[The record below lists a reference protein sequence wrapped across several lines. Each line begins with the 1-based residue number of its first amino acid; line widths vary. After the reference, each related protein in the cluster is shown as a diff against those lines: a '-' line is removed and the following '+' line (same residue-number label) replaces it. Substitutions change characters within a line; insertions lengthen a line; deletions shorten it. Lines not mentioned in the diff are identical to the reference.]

1 MLKFDISVKQQTTDN
16 MLSLRH
22 TDDALQEIGCDEAGR
37 GCFWGPIMAGAVL
50 WPPESTWTEEHRTVA
65 PQIRDSKKISPKK
78 RELIA
83 DAIQRL
89 ALKAAVGSVEAA
101 EIDEKGITWANQEAF
116 RRALKGLELDPEGLK
131 EARLLLDGELSIPDW
146 TGEQH
151 TIVEGDNTYLCVG
164 AASILAKV
172 THDRWVQAFCDG
184 QEECALR
191 YGLRTSK
198 GYGTAV
204 HRLAL
209 QTHGAHE
216 LHRRTF
222 IRRYVPMEQSLPKPN
237 VVVEGYRKPS
247 IDKCL
252 IRLKK

>member
-1 MLKFDISVKQQTTDN
+1 

-22 TDDALQEIGCDEAGR
+22 TQDTLQEIGCDEAGR
-37 GCFWGPIMAGAVL
+37 GCFWGPLMAGAVL
-50 WPPESTWTEEHRTVA
+50 WPSEDAWTEEHTTIA
-65 PQIRDSKKISPKK
+65 PQIKDSKKISPKK
-78 RELIA
+78 REVLA

-89 ALKAAVGSVEAA
+89 AVKAAVGAVSNT
-101 EIDEKGITWANQEAF
+101 EIDERGITWANQEAF
-116 RRALKGLELDPEGLK
+116 RRALKGLDLPADHLK
-131 EARLLLDGELSIPDW
+131 AARILLDGELAIPDW
-146 TGEQH
+146 IGEQH
-151 TIVEGDNTYLCVG
+151 TIVEGDNTYLCIG

-172 THDRWVQAFCDG
+172 THDRWVQAYCDG
-184 QEECALR
+184 QEVCAER

-204 HRLAL
+204 HRLGL

-222 IRRYVPMEQSLPKPN
+222 IRRYVPMDQSLPKPT
-237 VVVEGYRKPS
+237 VTIEGYRKS
-247 IDKCL
+247 AGDKCL

>member
-1 MLKFDISVKQQTTDN
+1 

-22 TDDALQEIGCDEAGR
+22 TEDTLLEIGCDEAGR

-50 WPPESTWTEEHRTVA
+50 WPPFDAWTEEHKTVA

-78 RELIA
+78 REVLA

-89 ALKAAVGSVEAA
+89 SVKAAVGAVSNA

-116 RRALKGLELDPEGLK
+116 RRALKGLDFAPEDLK
-131 EARLLLDGELSIPDW
+131 AARILLDGELSIPDW
-146 TGEQH
+146 IGEQH
-151 TIVEGDNTYLCVG
+151 TIVEGDNTYLCIG

-172 THDRWVQAFCDG
+172 THDRWVQAYCDG
-184 QEECALR
+184 QEACAER

-204 HRLAL
+204 HRLGL

-222 IRRYVPMEQSLPKPN
+222 IRKYVPENQSLPKPT
-237 VVVEGYRKPS
+237 VMVEGYRKPTS
-247 IDKCL
+247 DKCL

>member
-1 MLKFDISVKQQTTDN
+1 MPTTILN
-16 MLSLRH
+16 LRH
-22 TDDALQEIGCDEAGR
+22 TEDSKPEIGLDEAGR

-50 WPPESTWTEEHRTVA
+50 WPTRDKWTAEHEKIA
-65 PQIRDSKKISPKK
+65 PDIRDSKKIAPKK
-78 RELIA
+78 RA
-83 DAIQRL
+83 RL
-89 ALKAAVGSVEAA
+89 ADDIKRLAVAWGIGSVSNT
-101 EIDEKGITWANQEAF
+101 EIDEQGIVWANQEAF
-116 RRALKGLELDPEGLK
+116 RRAVKSLGVEDV
-131 EARLLLDGELSIPDW
+131 RLLIDGEWLIPDW

-151 TIVEGDNTYLCVG
+151 AIIEGDNTYLCIG

-172 THDRWVQAFCDG
+172 THDRWVQAYCDG
-184 QEECALR
+184 QEACAER

-204 HRLAL
+204 HRLGL

-222 IRRYVPMEQSLPKPN
+222 IRKYVPENQSLPKPT
-237 VVVEGYRKPS
+237 VMVEGYRKPTS
-247 IDKCL
+247 DKCL